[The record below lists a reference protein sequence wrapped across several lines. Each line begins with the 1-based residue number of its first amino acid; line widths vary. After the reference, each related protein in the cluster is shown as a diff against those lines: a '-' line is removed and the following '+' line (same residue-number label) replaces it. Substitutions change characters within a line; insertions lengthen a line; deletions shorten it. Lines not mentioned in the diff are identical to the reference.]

1 MNEKNP
7 KFRRPD
13 GRPEL
18 RGVDDILRDAAARGE
33 FDNLPGKGRPLDLDD
48 YFTDDPEHRI
58 ANRLLKDNKVLPQ
71 PLQDRKEAEALLQT
85 AQDLLARE
93 DRALQKAQE
102 EIRRA
107 SAPLMACFPD
117 RQTAV
122 DRLGI
127 EAWPFCFAE
136 PAPAPRPDLRRV
148 VRQAERLRSL
158 VAQYNGR
165 VGALIVRYLDLLEQA
180 NRCIRRHNDRLALT
194 GGLRAGFQMMVLCDV
209 AARAQGAQGAQ
220 AQFPALPPLPEDL
233 PGRIRA
239 FCGETRRPFWKRLLN
254 AKGAK

>member
-7 KFRRPD
+7 KFRKPD

-33 FDNLPGKGRPLDLDD
+33 FDDLPGKGCPLDLDD
-48 YFTDDPEHRI
+48 YFADNPEHRI

-71 PLQDRKEAEALLQT
+71 PLQDRKEAEALLQ
-85 AQDLLARE
+85 AARDLFARE
-93 DRALQKAQE
+93 ARALQKAQE
-102 EIRRA
+102 EIRGA

-122 DRLGI
+122 DRLGL
-127 EAWPFCFAE
+127 EAWPSCFVE
-136 PAPAPRPDLRRV
+136 PAPAPRPALRRV

-165 VGALIVRYLDLLEQA
+165 VGALIGRYVDLLEQA

-194 GGLRAGFQMMVLCDV
+194 GSLRAGFQMMVLCDV
-209 AARAQGAQGAQ
+209 AARTQEAR

-239 FCGETRRPFWKRLLN
+239 FCREARRPFWRRLLN